1 MTDQRA
7 FAGTRPITWPR
18 AAIGAGLFIGLMI
31 VLLVVIPNLFV
42 TPDPSQSTKIIT
54 VVYVVAVFALVAW
67 VTAAWQN
74 RATAAP
80 PAETQRIS
88 AFGRPMREGPGFASF
103 ANKAVTSPPSQSGP
117 NETVDLRVDKNT
129 SSFGRPLEK
138 RSQ

>member
-7 FAGTRPITWPR
+7 FAGTRPTTWPR

-31 VLLVVIPNLFV
+31 VLLVVIPNQFV
-42 TPDPSQSTKIIT
+42 TPDPSRSKKIIT

-67 VTAAWQN
+67 MTAAWQN
-74 RATAAP
+74 RATTAP

-103 ANKAVTSPPSQSGP
+103 ANKAVTIPQSQSGP
-117 NETVDLRVDKNT
+117 NETVDLRGDQNT